1 MNDIF
6 RYITAA
12 LLIFLVIV
20 LQPIYLEWLGYD
32 VKNNPNINGLEP
44 EKSTMSDIQAR
55 DQGSFSSKKNTDTFN
70 TEEVLTTIV
79 TPLYIATLTNRG
91 GGSFI
96 NYTLTSK
103 KDGAFRYVGSYND
116 IDELF
121 SPDEPVS
128 LILNNDKNC
137 NPCLAQFNSTS
148 SEYYYFND
156 SFQVLN
162 NVNNNDTIFVDSEP
176 FKLNYSLK
184 NKDGNYLINKSV
196 TFYSKSYTSDHYYEI
211 NNDIILS
218 ENSSNIEL
226 LWDGGLRPTE
236 EKQDEDVLY
245 GSGIISQSNETDE
258 IQTSDPDEAIERD
271 LFKGNT
277 DWVAIRTKY
286 FISAIIS
293 DFPGQYGVLSSN
305 NISLG
310 DRIHTPKYIASIGY
324 SNKINQISSSIYIG
338 PLDVDLLANT
348 NTNLDASMNWGFAPI
363 KPISKGI
370 LWLLKFMHN
379 KLNLNYGFVLL
390 LFAILVHLVT
400 RPLTKK
406 SFESSQNMQK
416 FQPQIKKIQAKHKAD
431 PAKLN
436 KETMAL
442 YKKHNINPLGG
453 CLPILLQMPLLWA
466 LFIVFRTTIEF
477 RGAPFMFWI
486 TDLSKP
492 DFVLNLPFN
501 IPIYGNGVAI
511 LPLIMGGTLL
521 LTMRMSSATM
531 DKSQKPVMYF
541 MNGFFILLFNSFPS
555 GLNLYYTTYNILSY
569 FQQKQIRA
577 KV

>member
-32 VKNNPNINGLEP
+32 IKNNPNIDNPTPVEAPL
-44 EKSTMSDIQAR
+44 TNDQFVDI
-55 DQGSFSSKKNTDTFN
+55 GSFASKTNTGPLN
-70 TEEVLTTIV
+70 TKEVFTTII
-79 TPLYIATLTNRG
+79 TPLYTATLTSRG

-96 NYTLTSK
+96 SYTLTSK
-103 KDGAFRYVGSYND
+103 KDDDFRYIGSYND
-116 IDELF
+116 NNELF
-121 SPDEPVS
+121 SANEPVS
-128 LILNNDKNC
+128 LILNNANNC
-137 NPCLAQFNSTS
+137 NPCLAQFNNS
-148 SEYYYFND
+148 SSDYYYFND
-156 SFQVLN
+156 SFQILN
-162 NVNNNDTIFVDSEP
+162 NVNNNDTIFVDDEP

-184 NKDGNYLINKSV
+184 NIDGNYLINKSI
-196 TFYSKSYTSDHYYEI
+196 TFYSEKYTNDHFYEI
-211 NNDIILS
+211 NNDIVLL
-218 ENSSNIEL
+218 ENPNNIEL
-226 LWDGGLRPTE
+226 LWDGGLKPTE

-245 GSGIISQSNETDE
+245 GSGIIGQANETDE
-258 IQTSDPDEAIERD
+258 IQTNDPDEAIERE
-271 LFKGNT
+271 LFMGNT

-293 DFPGQYGVLSSN
+293 NFPGQYGSLSSD
-305 NISLG
+305 NINFG
-310 DRIHTPKYIASIGY
+310 NRIHTPKYVASIGF
-324 SNKINQISSSIYIG
+324 SNSVNQISSSIYIG
-338 PLDVDLLANT
+338 PLDVDLLSST

-363 KPISKGI
+363 RPISKGI

-379 KLNLNYGFVLL
+379 KLSLNYGLVLL
-390 LFAILVHLVT
+390 LFAVMVHLVT

-477 RGAPFMFWI
+477 RGAPFMLWI

-492 DFVLNLPFN
+492 DFVLNLPFS